1 MNPYTKKYLP
11 PCDEF
16 EVDCCILPQD
26 ASVLF
31 PSVPGPSLFLFISG
45 KGKFDIGSSGDDI
58 VEGGEVL
65 FVPSS
70 MKLSITAE
78 STELHLY
85 RAGVNSRFF
94 NDL

>member
-11 PCDEF
+11 PGDEF

-26 ASVLF
+26 VSAVF

-45 KGKFDIGSSGDDI
+45 KGKFGTGSSEDDI

-70 MKLSITAE
+70 IKVSITAE
-78 STELHLY
+78 SKELHLY
-85 RAGVNSRFF
+85 RAGVNSRFLR
-94 NDL
+94 DL